1 MSALL
6 EARNIS
12 IARGGREILRDVSLA
27 LHPGKLVAI
36 AGPNGSGKSTLLRA
50 LAGIWPVA
58 NGDLLLEGK
67 PMARIPRREIARIV
81 SYVPQETQINFGFTV
96 REIVAMGRHPHIGR
110 FAAESTTDRRAIDEA
125 LALCDIGHLR
135 HRAVNTLSGGER
147 QRALVARCLAAQ
159 PQCILLDEPTAS
171 LDLEHALDIFALA
184 RRLAAANCA
193 VALSTHDLNNGLR
206 FSTTAVILN
215 HGSIA
220 HNGPGGDTLDDSI
233 LESVFR
239 VRAER
244 LSGSAGYS
252 HYVFHRKE
260 RSL

>member
-12 IARGGREILRDVSLA
+12 ITRGGHEILREVSLA

-36 AGPNGSGKSTLLRA
+36 VGPNGSGKSTLLRA

-58 NGDLLLEGK
+58 KGDLLLQGK

-81 SYVPQETQINFGFTV
+81 SYVPQETHINFGFTV
-96 REIVAMGRHPHIGR
+96 REIVAMGRYPHIGR
-110 FAAESTTDRRAIDEA
+110 FATESKTDRQAIDEA

-135 HRAVNTLSGGER
+135 HRLVNTLSGGER
-147 QRALVARCLAAQ
+147 QRTLVARCLAAQ
-159 PQCILLDEPTAS
+159 SRCILMDEPTAS

-184 RRLAAANCA
+184 RRLAEANCA

-215 HGSIA
+215 HGSVA
-220 HNGPGGDTLDDSI
+220 YNGPGGDTLDDSI
-233 LESVFR
+233 LESVFC

-244 LSGSAGYS
+244 LSSSVGYPS
-252 HYVFHRKE
+252 YIFHRKE
-260 RSL
+260 QSL